1 MPAEK
6 LLLSF
11 SSAEAVFFHPLPAVL
26 LPAPMHGLFPFF
38 AVSCPSPS
46 PSSSLRCI
54 TIFPPWCP
62 SLPCREAVL
71 CGGHRFLPLLFAS
84 CHLPARSPPFCGGS
98 LLRAVCRFCTPLR
111 IRLGDFLNSYERQ
124 NCFCLNL
131 QLPLSCAFAPSPA
144 APPSPGHL
152 HPVTASHPFF
162 PLSLSPRL
170 SLRSLCLFSL
180 PVSCCL
186 SLYALHCA
194 LRTTAVIR
202 AQM

>member
-6 LLLSF
+6 LLFSF
-11 SSAEAVFFHPLPAVL
+11 SSAEAVLFHPLPVVL

-84 CHLPARSPPFCGGS
+84 CHLPARFSPPGGMPFLCS
-98 LLRAVCRFCTPLR
+98 SQDPA
-111 IRLGDFLNSYERQ
+111 GDFLNSYESQ

-152 HPVTASHPFF
+152 PPGTASRPFF
-162 PLSLSPRL
+162 PLPLSPASCLLSFPLAFPCVLFASSPFLFLAAFLSMSFTVHSVPRL
-170 SLRSLCLFSL
+170 
-180 PVSCCL
+180 
-186 SLYALHCA
+186 
-194 LRTTAVIR
+194 
-202 AQM
+202 

>member
-46 PSSSLRCI
+46 PSSS
-54 TIFPPWCP
+54 
-62 SLPCREAVL
+62 
-71 CGGHRFLPLLFAS
+71 
-84 CHLPARSPPFCGGS
+84 PPFCGGS
-98 LLRAVCRFCTPLR
+98 LLRAVCRFCAPLR

>member
-1 MPAEK
+1 MACY
-6 LLLSF
+6 
-11 SSAEAVFFHPLPAVL
+11 
-26 LPAPMHGLFPFF
+26 PFF

-62 SLPCREAVL
+62 SLPCREAVFSAVSTASFPFSL
-71 CGGHRFLPLLFAS
+71 RHVIFL
-84 CHLPARSPPFCGGS
+84 RDS
-98 LLRAVCRFCTPLR
+98 LLRAVCRFCAPLR
-111 IRLGDFLNSYERQ
+111 IRLGVFSTVIRGQ

-152 HPVTASHPFF
+152 HPGTASRPFF
-162 PLSLSPRL
+162 PLPLSPA
-170 SLRSLCLFSL
+170 SCLYSL
-180 PVSCCL
+180 PVSCCF
-186 SLYALHCA
+186 SLYVLLCA

>member
-6 LLLSF
+6 LLFSF

-26 LPAPMHGLFPFF
+26 LPAPLHGLFPFF

-46 PSSSLRCI
+46 PSSSLRTI
-54 TIFPPWCP
+54 TWCP

-84 CHLPARSPPFCGGS
+84 CHLPARFSPPGGMPFLCS
-98 LLRAVCRFCTPLR
+98 SRDPAR
-111 IRLGDFLNSYERQ
+111 DFLISYESQ

-152 HPVTASHPFF
+152 PPVLPPAPFPCLLPPVLPLAFPCALFASS
-162 PLSLSPRL
+162 PLLFLAAFLSMYCTVHSAPRL
-170 SLRSLCLFSL
+170 
-180 PVSCCL
+180 
-186 SLYALHCA
+186 
-194 LRTTAVIR
+194 
-202 AQM
+202 

>member
-6 LLLSF
+6 LLFSF

-26 LPAPMHGLFPFF
+26 LPAPLHGLFPFF

-62 SLPCREAVL
+62 LFPAGRLFCAVGTASFPFSLRHVI
-71 CGGHRFLPLLFAS
+71 FL
-84 CHLPARSPPFCGGS
+84 RDS
-98 LLRAVCRFCTPLR
+98 LLRAVCRFCAPLR

-152 HPVTASHPFF
+152 PPGTASRPFF
-162 PLSLSPRL
+162 PLPLSPASCLLSFPLAFPCVLFASSAFLFLAAFLSMSCTVHSAPRL
-170 SLRSLCLFSL
+170 
-180 PVSCCL
+180 
-186 SLYALHCA
+186 
-194 LRTTAVIR
+194 
-202 AQM
+202 